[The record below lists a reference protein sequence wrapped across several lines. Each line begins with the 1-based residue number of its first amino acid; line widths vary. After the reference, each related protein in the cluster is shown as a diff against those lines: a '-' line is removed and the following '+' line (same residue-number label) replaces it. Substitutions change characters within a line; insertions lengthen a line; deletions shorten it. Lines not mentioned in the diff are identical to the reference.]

1 MRLHF
6 AFLLFLVVSIE
17 TKKVAFLAEDDEK
30 PEKKGKVQGVMH
42 FINCGRADSILI
54 EQNGR
59 YGLIDASNPYA
70 GAEEVE
76 VVGRAEKNADRSVQA
91 VITYLKK
98 LKVKKL
104 DFILSTHAHADHI
117 GGMPLIAYYFVDEGT
132 KFIYKEYRK
141 NREDNTALFKA
152 AIGAMEEKGATLIDV
167 TDKKYEFD
175 FGEMHFQLINT
186 NIHKKEEKSG
196 ENMNSIASIV
206 TYGDKRIFLAADI
219 EIADDLIYK
228 DEIGKVDVFKMS
240 HHGFGD
246 NSWELFTTLRPKY
259 SIIMNTEY
267 PKYIHVPA
275 AFLQQVCK
283 GEVYYS
289 GAVEKASE
297 DAENAAIRLYLS
309 EDTSDDDDEEKK
321 YYLYFENTGGDQEID
336 KSLDGLQTYQ
346 GYTFY
351 FKKGKLVTG
360 LQTLDD
366 ESCQSYFAKDGY
378 MVKDA
383 CVTVDDEDL
392 CFDEDGCLT
401 E

>member
-6 AFLLFLVVSIE
+6 ALLLFLIISME
-17 TKKVAFLAEDDEK
+17 AKKVAFLAEDDDK
-30 PEKKGKVQGVMH
+30 PKKGKVQGVIH

-59 YGLIDASNPYA
+59 FGLIDSSNPYA

-76 VVGRAEKNADRSVQA
+76 VVGRAEKNPDRSVQA
-91 VITYLKK
+91 VVDYLKH
-98 LKVKKL
+98 LKVEKL

-152 AIGAMEEKGATLIDV
+152 AYNAMEEKGATLIDV

-175 FGEMHFQLINT
+175 FGELHFQLINT

-206 TYGDKRIFLAADI
+206 TFGDKRIFLAADL

-246 NSWELFTTLRPKY
+246 NSFELFSTLRPKY
-259 SIIMNTEY
+259 SIIMNYEF
-267 PKYIHVPA
+267 PSYILVPT
-275 AFLQQVCK
+275 AFLQQVVG

-289 GAVEKASE
+289 GGVPTSSE
-297 DAENAAIRLYLS
+297 DVENSAIRLYLS
-309 EDTSDDDDEEKK
+309 EETSDDDDEEKK
-321 YYLYFENTGGDQEID
+321 YDLYFENTGGNHDIGKD
-336 KSLDGLQTYQ
+336 LNGLKTYQ

-351 FKKGKLVTG
+351 FEKGKLITG
-360 LQTLDD
+360 LQTVDD
-366 ESCQSYFAKDGY
+366 ESCQSYFEKDGY
-378 MVKDA
+378 MVKDT
-383 CVTVDDEDL
+383 CVTVDDEEL

-401 E
+401 K

>member
-6 AFLLFLVVSIE
+6 ALLLFLVASIE
-17 TKKVAFLAEDDEK
+17 TKKVTFLAEDDEK
-30 PEKKGKVQGVMH
+30 PAKKGKVQGVIH

-59 YGLIDASNPYA
+59 YGLIDSSNPYA

-91 VITYLKK
+91 VVTYLKH
-98 LKVKKL
+98 LKVKNL
-104 DFILSTHAHADHI
+104 DFVLSTHAHADHI
-117 GGMPLIAYYFVDEGT
+117 GGMPLIAYHFVDEGT

-152 AIGAMEEKGATLIDV
+152 AISAMEEKGATLIDV

-206 TYGDKRIFLAADI
+206 TYGDKRIFLAADL

-259 SIIMNTEY
+259 SIIMNYEF
-267 PKYIHVPA
+267 PKYILVPA
-275 AFLQQVCK
+275 AFLQQIVG
-283 GEVYYS
+283 GEIYYTGGVS
-289 GAVEKASE
+289 TTTEDVENS
-297 DAENAAIRLYLS
+297 AIRLYLY
-309 EDTSDDDDEEKK
+309 EDTSDDSEDKK
-321 YYLYFENTGGDQEID
+321 YSLYFENTGGNHDIGDTLE
-336 KSLDGLQTYQ
+336 GLQTYRDF
-346 GYTFY
+346 TFY
-351 FKKGKLVTG
+351 FEKGKIVTG
-360 LQTLDD
+360 LQTIEG
-366 ESCQSYFAKDGY
+366 ESCQYYFCDDGY
-378 MVKDA
+378 MIKDD
-383 CVTVDDEDL
+383 CVTIDEQEL
-392 CFDEDGCLT
+392 CFDENGCLDK
-401 E
+401 

>member
-1 MRLHF
+1 MRLYF
-6 AFLLFLVVSIE
+6 ALLLFLIISTE
-17 TKKVAFLAEDDEK
+17 AKKVAFLAEDDEK
-30 PEKKGKVQGVMH
+30 PKGKVQGVIH
-42 FINCGRADSILI
+42 FINCGRSDSILI

-59 YGLIDASNPYA
+59 FGLIDSGNPYS

-76 VVGRAEKNADRSVQA
+76 VVGRAEKNPDRSVQA
-91 VITYLKK
+91 IVNYLKH
-98 LKVKKL
+98 LKVEKL

-152 AIGAMEEKGATLIDV
+152 AITAMEDKGAALIDV

-175 FGEMHFQLINT
+175 FGELHFQLINT

-196 ENMNSIASIV
+196 ENMNSIGSIV
-206 TYGDKRIFLAADI
+206 TYGDKRIFLAADL

-246 NSWELFTTLRPKY
+246 NSFELFSTLRPKY
-259 SIIMNTEY
+259 SIIMNYEF
-267 PKYIHVPA
+267 PNYIVVPT
-275 AFLQQVCK
+275 AFLQQKCG

-289 GAVEKASE
+289 GGVATSTE
-297 DAENAAIRLYLS
+297 DVENAAIRLYLS
-309 EDTSDDDDEEKK
+309 EDTSDDDEDTK
-321 YYLYFENTGGDQEID
+321 YNLYFENTGGNHDIGKD
-336 KSLDGLQTYQ
+336 IDGLKTYQ

-351 FKKGKLVTG
+351 FEKGKLVTG
-360 LQTLDD
+360 LQSVND
-366 ESCQSYFAKDGY
+366 ESCQSYFDEKNCY
-378 MVKDA
+378 MVKDT
-383 CVTVDDEDL
+383 CVEVDDEEL
-392 CFDEDGCLT
+392 CFDEDGCLVK
-401 E
+401 